1 MEKIISI
8 LFALFCIATA
18 LMSNSLLGAGMWF
31 WIILVSGLFVAVS
44 AYVPSLGMLGAFIA
58 GLLALVCIGAV
69 LLGLVAATA
78 GGSFRL
84 EGSEAML
91 LASFFCI
98 ALSGLILVV
107 LCKRKSNRLDV

>member
-8 LFALFCIATA
+8 LFMLFCFATA
-18 LMSNSLLGAGMWF
+18 LISNSLLGAGMWF
-31 WIILVSGLFVAVS
+31 WIILLSGLFVGVS
-44 AYVPSLGMLGAFIA
+44 AYIPDLAMMGAFIA
-58 GLLALVCIGAV
+58 GLLALVSIGAV
-69 LLGLVAATA
+69 LLGLVAATI

-84 EGSEAML
+84 EGDEAML

-107 LCKRKSNRLDV
+107 LCKRKSNRLDG